1 MLTPR
6 LTLTISAVGQSASCC
21 HLMGKYTGLTGSERA
36 IMNNPW
42 RQPGVDYHQH
52 FPALKELNISIMEE
66 TFYPGITKS
75 QEVSVLSIFPDILSP
90 LRA

>member
-1 MLTPR
+1 
-6 LTLTISAVGQSASCC
+6 
-21 HLMGKYTGLTGSERA
+21 MGKYTGLTGSERA

-66 TFYPGITKS
+66 TFYPG
-75 QEVSVLSIFPDILSP
+75 LPSP
-90 LRA
+90 KRFLYSHYFQIY